1 MSLDDPKVDGI
12 TIYVSHM
19 RRPITDRFHKDFFT
33 DPSQVSRL
41 GLHTRA
47 SRTMCVGKEKEKK
60 KTRLADGKRACAG

>member
-47 SRTMCVGKEKEKK
+47 SRTMCV
-60 KTRLADGKRACAG
+60 